1 MNKKKFL
8 LFLGI
13 IVGVILLYQYPIQR
27 LLAEKK
33 FNEYIR
39 AQGVDEN
46 NISRKK
52 AFKNSIDGGYIIR
65 VTYSDDPDYV
75 YYYNYYPSTHMKNES
90 IKFNRMILEVT
101 DIKNSTV
108 LDPPYEGKCKYPPLD
123 E

>member
-1 MNKKKFL
+1 MNKKKLL

-46 NISRKK
+46 NIASKE
-52 AFKNSIDGGYIIR
+52 AFKNWKDGGYLIR
-65 VTYSDDPDYV
+65 VTYSDDPNYL
-75 YYYNYYPSTHMKNES
+75 YYYKYKPSTHKRNES
-90 IKFNRMILEVT
+90 IKFNRMRLEVT
-101 DIKNSTV
+101 DIKNSMV
-108 LDPPYEGKCKYPPLD
+108 LDPPYDGKCKYPPLD